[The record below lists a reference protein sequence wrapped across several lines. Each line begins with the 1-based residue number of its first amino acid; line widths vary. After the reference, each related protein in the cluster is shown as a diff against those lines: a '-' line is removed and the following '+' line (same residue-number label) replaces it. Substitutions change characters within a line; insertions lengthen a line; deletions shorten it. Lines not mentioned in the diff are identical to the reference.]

1 VRNLKSLQV
10 KDIGTLLD
18 FKNKEGANAIILAG
32 GTNVSNYI
40 KQGKISKGT
49 LTDISRINSLKK
61 ISELDGMLEI
71 GAGATIIE
79 IMDSEIVKKR
89 APFLARSLKIFAN
102 PLIRNLATIGGNI
115 ADASPVADS
124 APLLLVSDAI
134 VIAER
139 KGKIREISIND
150 FFNKPR
156 LTNLDPHEVITKIR
170 VPFQKE
176 SIGTFLKMGERN
188 SSAISVVSVAVLVS
202 SDGTTI
208 NNIRIAAGGV
218 APKPLRGEKTEAMF
232 IGQKVNK
239 EEIVKIS
246 KNIMKEI
253 SPISDVRGTAEWRK
267 EITANLVARAV
278 RTCLGMED

>member
-10 KDIGTLLD
+10 KDIETLLNIKD
-18 FKNKEGANAIILAG
+18 KEGTNAIILAG

-40 KQGKISKGT
+40 KQGKISKG
-49 LTDISRINSLKK
+49 LLADISRIDSLKK
-61 ISELDGMLEI
+61 ISEVYGMLEI
-71 GAGATIIE
+71 GAGTTITE
-79 IMDSEIVKKR
+79 IIDSEIVKKR
-89 APFLARSLKIFAN
+89 TPFLARSLKKFAN

-124 APLLLVSDAI
+124 APLLLVCDAI
-134 VIAER
+134 IIAER
-139 KGKIREISIND
+139 KGKKREISIND
-150 FFNKPR
+150 FFNQPR

-176 SIGTFLKMGERN
+176 STGIFLKMGERN
-188 SSAISVVSVAVLVS
+188 SSAISVVSVAILIS
-202 SDGTTI
+202 FDGTTI
-208 NNIRIAAGGV
+208 NDIRIATGGV
-218 APKPLRGEKTEAMF
+218 APKPLRGERTEAMF
-232 IGQKVNK
+232 INQKVTQ

-253 SPISDVRGTAEWRK
+253 SPISDIRGTAEWRK

-278 RTCLGMED
+278 RTCLGMEE